1 MVALYSCIVS
11 KRLRNNTRRGADT
24 VEEKK
29 LSMVDIARLSGV
41 SIATVSR
48 IVNKNGRYSKE
59 TEKRV
64 LDVIEKSGYQL
75 NLNAKS
81 LRTNKSQTIG
91 VIVPDITNEFFA
103 RIIRSIEKYIMPKG
117 YTVIVCDSDECEK
130 LESTHISTLAAK
142 GVDGIIHISTRAD
155 VRKIHDM
162 YPIPVVYI
170 DRRPK
175 NAGSLVISDN
185 ETGGFLATKHL
196 IEKGC
201 KRIVMLRDQNHYST
215 VRHRYLGYLGAHE
228 QFSLP
233 VDKSLVVETEVS
245 YQAAKE
251 ATLEKLAADKTI
263 DAIFCNNDSMALG
276 ALHAVLETG
285 RRVPQ
290 DIKIVGF
297 DDITLAG
304 LCNPSLTTIRQ
315 DTDLF
320 GKKSVEILLRMML
333 EERSVVDEVA
343 VIPVTLIEREST

>member
-1 MVALYSCIVS
+1 M
-11 KRLRNNTRRGADT
+11 
-24 VEEKK
+24 EEKK
-29 LSMVDIARLSGV
+29 LSMVDIAKRSGV

-48 IVNKNGRYSKE
+48 IINKNGRYSKE
-59 TEKRV
+59 TERRV

-103 RIIRSIEKYIMPKG
+103 KIVRSVEKYIMPKG
-117 YTVIVCDSDECEK
+117 YTVIVCDSDESEK

-142 GVDGIIHISTRAD
+142 GVDGIIHISTCSD
-155 VRKIHDM
+155 VKKIQDM

-201 KRIVMLRDQNHYST
+201 RRILMVRDKNPYST
-215 VRHRYLGYLGAHE
+215 VRHRYLGYVGAHE
-228 QFSLP
+228 QFSID
-233 VDKSLVVETEVS
+233 VDKSLVIEAEVS
-245 YQAAKE
+245 YSAAKN
-251 ATLEKLAADKTI
+251 AVLQKLKEDKTI
-263 DAIFCNNDSMALG
+263 DGIFCNNDNMALG
-276 ALHAVLETG
+276 ALHAALELG
-285 RRVPQ
+285 YKIPD

-297 DDITLAG
+297 DDITITQI
-304 LCNPSLTTIRQ
+304 CNPPITTVRQ

-320 GKKSVEILLRMML
+320 GKKSVEILLKMMK
-333 EERSVVDEVA
+333 EESKNVVDDVA
-343 VIPVTLIEREST
+343 VIPTTLIERSTT